1 MGRRCEITV
10 QGRLTPTLVGEFEEL
25 GLHAAIRPAVTVLDG
40 DVEDQAAFHGLLRRF
55 EALGIEIIEVRST
68 QSSSS

>member
-10 QGRLTPTLVGEFEEL
+10 QGRLTPTLVSEFEEL
-25 GLHAAIRPAVTVLDG
+25 GLRAVTRPVVTVLDG
-40 DVEDQAAFHGLLRRF
+40 DVEDQAAFHGLLRRM
-55 EALGIEIIEVRST
+55 EALGIEIIEVRRN